1 MDRLDLVPAEHRQE
15 RLFLLD
21 LLAGREVDLE
31 FGGSLDA
38 EGFLAVTPRPLYPF
52 VYKRLAPVAAR
63 IGAPAAMLTPFAAHY
78 RQNAMMHLRRLADLR
93 RIGDA
98 LVAEGIGYL
107 VLKGPVLAATVYEDP
122 STRTMLDI
130 DLLVRE
136 LAPAMGVLAA
146 LGYVVPERFAGTV
159 MNAGDAPPLWNGEP
173 GAPIIELHALLD
185 SAPDNP
191 AALESIWSTAR
202 TVDLG
207 HKLPV
212 PTLGRGEFLAH
223 VIMHVS
229 RHHRF
234 EGELRSL
241 LDVAL
246 LMRSQETESLDW
258 DALATEWERRRIAS
272 WIGLTL
278 SLAHVLL
285 GSAIPE
291 ALRRFSPQPE
301 ALTLAAEQLWIQKE
315 TRVSGRVR
323 SLFTR
328 EQPAPVHA
336 HEAPVLVPSPT
347 GIPGA
352 WLRARR
358 PLQSIRNVI
367 ASFRSGALR
376 PGNIAA
382 SVAMLRNRER
392 LFAIVENASSAAPAP
407 NEHPTR

>member
-1 MDRLDLVPAEHRQE
+1 MDRLDLVPAAHRRE

-21 LLAGREVDLE
+21 LLAGREVDGD
-31 FGGSLDA
+31 FGRSLDA
-38 EGFLAVTPRPLYPF
+38 EAFLAVTPRPLYPF
-52 VYKRLAPVAAR
+52 VYKRLAPIAAR
-63 IGAPAAMLTPFAAHY
+63 VAAPAAMLTRLAGHY

-98 LVAEGIGYL
+98 LRAAGIGYL
-107 VLKGPVLAATVYEDP
+107 VLKGPVLAATVYDDP

-136 LAPAMGVLAA
+136 LAPAMAVLAT
-146 LGYVVPERFAGTV
+146 LGYVIPERFAGTV
-159 MNAGDAPPLWNGEP
+159 MNAGDAPPLWNGER

-207 HKLPV
+207 HELPV

-258 DALATEWERRRIAS
+258 DGLATEWEERGIAG

-278 SLAHVLL
+278 SLANVLL
-285 GSAIPE
+285 GPAIPE

-315 TRVSGRVR
+315 TRVSGRVT
-323 SLFTR
+323 SLFTS
-328 EQPAPVHA
+328 EHSAPQHA
-336 HEAPVLVPSPT
+336 HEAPVSVPLPA

-358 PLQSIRNVI
+358 PLQSMRNVI

-376 PGNIAA
+376 PGNVVE
-382 SVAMLRNRER
+382 SVAMRRKRER
-392 LFAIVENASSAAPAP
+392 LYAIVEGSSSGVQSPR
-407 NEHPTR
+407 ERRTR

>member
-1 MDRLDLVPAEHRQE
+1 VDRLDLVPSAHRPE

-21 LLAGREVDLE
+21 LLAGREVEGE
-31 FGGSLDA
+31 FGRSLDA

-52 VYKRLAPVAAR
+52 VYKRMAPIANR
-63 IGAPAAMLTPFAAHY
+63 IGAPAAMLARFAADY

-98 LVAEGIGYL
+98 LRAAGIGYL
-107 VLKGPVLAATVYEDP
+107 VVKGPVLAATAYDDP

-130 DLLVRE
+130 DLLVRD
-136 LAPAMGVLAA
+136 LAPAMAVLAT
-146 LGYVVPERFAGTV
+146 LGYVIPERFAGTV

-173 GAPIIELHALLD
+173 GAPVIELHALLD
-185 SAPDNP
+185 SAPDNA

-202 TVDLG
+202 TANLG
-207 HKLPV
+207 LELPV

-246 LMRSQETESLDW
+246 LMRSTETESLNW
-258 DALATEWERRRIAS
+258 EVLATEWERRGIAG

-278 SLAHVLL
+278 SLANVLL
-285 GSAIPE
+285 GSVIPE
-291 ALRRFSPQPE
+291 ALRRFSAQPE

-315 TRVSGRVR
+315 TRVSGRVT
-323 SLFTR
+323 SLFTS
-328 EQPAPVHA
+328 EQITPVHA
-336 HEAPVLVPSPT
+336 HEAPVLVPVPT

-376 PGNIAA
+376 PGNIVE
-382 SVAMLRNRER
+382 SVAMRRKRER
-392 LFAIVENASSAAPAP
+392 LYAIVENASSAAPAP
-407 NEHPTR
+407 NERRTR